1 MWLDGL
7 VSFLQDI
14 KTHVATTRDAEA
26 VAAEEDQVHADKLAE
41 TAEADRL
48 RKLAERQTREAVQDK
63 AEARGVVVSPR

>member
-1 MWLDGL
+1 MRLRCMSGDRL
-7 VSFLQDI
+7 S
-14 KTHVATTRDAEA
+14 TRMNRLSTNRGSPGS
-26 VAAEEDQVHADKLAE
+26 Q